1 MPREFDLDRREFL
14 TAAATT
20 VIAAEL
26 GVFGVASAQSRDT
39 QAALSTKGGGDQQ
52 TRTLTPSSP
61 QNTSFASMKQVNA
74 GYLDVGYAEDGPPD
88 GQPVILL
95 HGWPFDIHAFVDVAP
110 LLAKAGHRVI
120 VPYQRGYG
128 STKFLSSETF
138 RNAQQSI
145 CAEDVVQLMDAL
157 EIKKAILGGFDIG
170 SRTAAVAA
178 VLWPDRVKA
187 LVLVS
192 GYLIANVPANA
203 LPGPPKA
210 EYAFWYQWYFSTKR
224 GELGYTQ
231 NTYEFNKL
239 VWSLQSPKW
248 RFDDATFDRTAAAYR
263 NPDHVAIVMHNYRW
277 RIGLAPGDPKY
288 DTFENKL
295 YSGPI
300 VTQPTITIASD
311 FDGANAGGAAYRS
324 KFTGRYSHQILDGIG
339 HDVPQEAP
347 RAFADAIIEV
357 AGY

>member
-1 MPREFDLDRREFL
+1 MPRKFDLDRREFF
-14 TAAATT
+14 TAPATT
-20 VIAAEL
+20 IIGAEL
-26 GVFGVASAQSRDT
+26 GMFGVASAQSRSPQT
-39 QAALSTKGGGDQQ
+39 ALPANGGGGQQ

-61 QNTSFASMKQVNA
+61 QNTSFASMKQVNV

-110 LLAKAGHRVI
+110 LLAKAGYRVI

-128 STKFLSSETF
+128 STKFLSSKTF

-145 CAEDVVQLMDAL
+145 CAEDVVHLMDAL
-157 EIKKAILGGFDIG
+157 KIKNAILGGFDIG

-203 LPGPPKA
+203 LPAPPKA

-224 GELGYTQ
+224 GLLGYTQ
-231 NTYEFNKL
+231 NTYDFNKL
-239 VWSLQSPKW
+239 VWSLQS
-248 RFDDATFDRTAAAYR
+248 AEMA
-263 NPDHVAIVMHNYRW
+263 
-277 RIGLAPGDPKY
+277 L
-288 DTFENKL
+288 
-295 YSGPI
+295 
-300 VTQPTITIASD
+300 
-311 FDGANAGGAAYRS
+311 
-324 KFTGRYSHQILDGIG
+324 
-339 HDVPQEAP
+339 
-347 RAFADAIIEV
+347 
-357 AGY
+357 